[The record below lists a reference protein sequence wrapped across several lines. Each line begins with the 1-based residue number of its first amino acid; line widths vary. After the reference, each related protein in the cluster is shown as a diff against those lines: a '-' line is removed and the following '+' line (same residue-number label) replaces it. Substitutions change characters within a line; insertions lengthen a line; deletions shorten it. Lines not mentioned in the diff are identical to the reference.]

1 MESSF
6 RRSTTLALSL
16 ILCLL
21 LLACWMR
28 SYWVIDTVSWGT
40 ATADHQLSSG
50 GGRLIYADAQW
61 PNGRAPFPAQRS
73 RIPRDTPAW
82 FENPTHSDGF
92 RFLGF
97 EYSTEAS
104 PYIMDQNLW
113 FFVPPWKMVA
123 VPYWAPFTLASLH
136 PLARRLAASR
146 RASRRRRGL
155 CVDCGYDLRASGA
168 RCPECGAI
176 AASIAAG

>member
-1 MESSF
+1 MD
-6 RRSTTLALSL
+6 RTLRQALTLALSL

-21 LLACWMR
+21 LFACWMR
-28 SYWVIDTVSWGT
+28 SYWVIDALSWGS

-61 PNGRAPFPAQRS
+61 PNGRAPFAARHDRTS
-73 RIPRDTPAW
+73 RAAPLW

-92 RFLGF
+92 RLLGF
-97 EYSTEAS
+97 EYSREVLPDST
-104 PYIMDQNLW
+104 NLHAW
-113 FFVPPWKMVA
+113 FFIPAWRVIA
-123 VPYWAPFTLASLH
+123 IPYWAPFAFFSMH

-146 RASRRRRGL
+146 RARRRRRGL
-155 CVDCGYDLRASGA
+155 CVACGYDLRASRA

-176 AASIAAG
+176 AAAT